1 MKNITKDK
9 IRATII
15 GIILIILFIAF
26 IALINFAVK
35 KTFGI
40 LLERNEKTGTKY
52 VDKGNYTK
60 VVYADDTEILIGNGK
75 TEYENGEIC

>member
-9 IRATII
+9 IRVTII
-15 GIILIILFIAF
+15 GGVVIVLFISF

-40 LLERNEKTGTKY
+40 LIERNEKTGTVY
-52 VDKGNYTK
+52 IDKGEYTK
-60 VVYADDTEILIGNGK
+60 VSYSDGQEVLIGNGK
-75 TEYENGEIC
+75 TKYEGE

>member
-9 IRATII
+9 IRVAII

-40 LLERNEKTGTKY
+40 LIERNEKTGTKY
-52 VDKGNYTK
+52 VDKGEYTK
-60 VVYADDTEILIGNGK
+60 VVYSDGREVLIGNGN
-75 TEYENGEIC
+75 TEYTGE

>member
-26 IALINFAVK
+26 IALINFAIK

-40 LLERNEKTGTKY
+40 LIERNEKTKTVY
-52 VDKGNYTK
+52 IDKGEYTK
-60 VVYADDTEILIGNGK
+60 VVYSDGQEVLIGNGK
-75 TEYENGEIC
+75 TEYEGE